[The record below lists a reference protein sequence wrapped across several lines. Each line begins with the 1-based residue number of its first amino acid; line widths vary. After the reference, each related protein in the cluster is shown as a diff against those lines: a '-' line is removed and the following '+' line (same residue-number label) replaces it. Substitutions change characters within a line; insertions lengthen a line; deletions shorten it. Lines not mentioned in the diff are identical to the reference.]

1 MEKGG
6 QNMKIGIIQA
16 ASQKDKNQLLK
27 KCVERA
33 VEGKGHEVISFG
45 VFPEEESSISYVQ
58 TAVLCS
64 MLLGSKAVDFIVT
77 GCSSGQGMMLALNAL
92 ADVLCGFVQNPSDA
106 YLFGRINDGNAVAYP
121 LGLSFGWAAEIN
133 LQSTMDALFSEEFG
147 TGYPKK
153 DADRKKRDTLLL
165 KEIADA
171 GKKKLWEIFTFYKK
185 EGCASE
191 KNFYGKDFYQGIF
204 GRRNVCEYILE
215 HGKEK
220 QMMEFIK
227 EGQAFLGE

>member
-1 MEKGG
+1 
-6 QNMKIGIIQA
+6 MKIGIIQA

-27 KCVERA
+27 KCVEQSVR
-33 VEGKGHEVISFG
+33 GKEHEVVSFG
-45 VFPEEESSISYVQ
+45 VFPEEESHVSYVQ

-64 MLLGSKAVDFIVT
+64 MLLGSGAVDFIVT

-92 ADVLCGFVQNPSDA
+92 PDVLCGFVQNPADA

-147 TGYPKK
+147 TGYPKM
-153 DADRKKRDTLLL
+153 DAQRKKRDTMLL
-165 KEIADA
+165 KEIARS
-171 GKKKLWEIFTFYKK
+171 GKKKLWEIFTFSENGKNGHE
-185 EGCASE
+185 EGC
-191 KNFYGKDFYQGIF
+191 FGKDFYQEIF
-204 GRRNVCEYILE
+204 GRNNVCEYILE
-215 HGKEK
+215 HGRGK

-227 EGQAFLGE
+227 EGQNFISMR